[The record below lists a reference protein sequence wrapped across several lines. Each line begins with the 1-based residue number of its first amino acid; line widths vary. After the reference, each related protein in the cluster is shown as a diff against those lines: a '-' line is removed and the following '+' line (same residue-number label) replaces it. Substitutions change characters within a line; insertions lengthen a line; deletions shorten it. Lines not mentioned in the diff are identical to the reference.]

1 MEVDVIA
8 NKPGRCVLTITRVEQ
23 EPVVEP
29 TRLNFDE
36 VTNVATSGQVGYRP
50 NEKKEYVIGLGTT
63 RIQNVTFT
71 FEISNKKDC
80 SITVYNAKGEIVQ
93 LIN

>member
-50 NEKKEYVIGLGTT
+50 NEKKNMLLVLGLLESKMSHLLLK
-63 RIQNVTFT
+63 FT
-71 FEISNKKDC
+71 IKDC